1 MGRKIKA
8 IDSAW
13 FQQSIVQ
20 WYEKHGRKNLP
31 WQKQRNPYRVW
42 LSEIM
47 LQQTQVK
54 TVIPYYERFTERF
67 PDVQALAN
75 AHEDEVLSLWSGLG
89 YYARARNLHKAAQMV
104 TNGFQGEFPRDE
116 QSLVSL
122 PGIGRSTANAIRSL
136 AMKQSAAILD
146 GNVKR
151 VLIRSH
157 AIEGWSGTREV
168 EKQLWE
174 LSERHTPQSQFRQY
188 NQAMMDIGAS
198 LCSRSKTDCELCP
211 LNSRCL
217 AYAEDRVKELPHR
230 KPKKALPT
238 RHCQMLIIRNSKN
251 EIFMEKRPPS
261 GLWGGLWSLPQIDVE
276 DKPQQSCQQKWQFE
290 TKHSETLTAFRHT
303 FSHFHLTIQPIILTL
318 TAKPTVIA
326 ENNQHRWVKLSQLDQ
341 LGLSS
346 PVKKILIQQH
356 SN

>member
-104 TNGFQGEFPRDE
+104 TNDFQGEFPRDE

-174 LSERHTPQSQFRQY
+174 LSERHTPQRQFRQY

-230 KPKKALPT
+230 KPKNALPT

-251 EIFMEKRPPS
+251 EIFMEKRPSS
-261 GLWGGLWSLPQIDVE
+261 GLWGGLWSLPQIDAE
-276 DKPQQSCQQKWQFE
+276 AKPQQSCQQKWQFK

-318 TAKPTVIA
+318 ITAPTVIA
-326 ENNQHRWVKLSQLDQ
+326 ETNQHRWVKLSQLDQ